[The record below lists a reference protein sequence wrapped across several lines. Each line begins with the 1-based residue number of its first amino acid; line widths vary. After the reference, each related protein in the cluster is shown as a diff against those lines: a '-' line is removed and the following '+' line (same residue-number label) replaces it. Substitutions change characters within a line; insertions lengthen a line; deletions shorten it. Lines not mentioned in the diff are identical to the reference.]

1 MGDLLTLRGVSKS
14 YRRGGRR
21 LRVLADVSLE
31 IGPGDVG
38 AVVGSRNEGKTTL
51 LKIAAGIEQPDA
63 GEVRLGE
70 VCLTGL
76 PDRERSRLL
85 GTEIAWTNR
94 EGTGV
99 RLEVL
104 DYLALP
110 LALGRRL
117 GRREA
122 RALATEALERV
133 GAAGLARRRWTEL
146 SDWERVLVGLAR
158 GIVCKPRLLVA
169 DSVIDGLGMRRTREA
184 GELLLAL
191 AAELECGV
199 LMSSSDLEAAL
210 IADRVWSLER
220 GRLSLLSEQPV
231 MEAEI
236 IEFPRP
242 AQADG

>member
-1 MGDLLTLRGVSKS
+1 M
-14 YRRGGRR
+14 
-21 LRVLADVSLE
+21 
-31 IGPGDVG
+31 
-38 AVVGSRNEGKTTL
+38 
-51 LKIAAGIEQPDA
+51 
-63 GEVRLGE
+63 
-70 VCLTGL
+70 
-76 PDRERSRLL
+76 L
-85 GTEIAWTNR
+85 GTEIAWINR

-99 RLEVL
+99 KLDVL

-110 LALGRRL
+110 LAMGRGR

-122 RALATEALERV
+122 RTLATGALERV
-133 GAAGLARRRWTEL
+133 GAAGCARRRWTEL

-158 GIVCKPRLLVA
+158 GIVCKPRLLVL

-220 GRLSLLSEQPV
+220 GRLSLLSEQTV
-231 MEAEI
+231 TEAEI

-242 AQADG
+242 ARADG